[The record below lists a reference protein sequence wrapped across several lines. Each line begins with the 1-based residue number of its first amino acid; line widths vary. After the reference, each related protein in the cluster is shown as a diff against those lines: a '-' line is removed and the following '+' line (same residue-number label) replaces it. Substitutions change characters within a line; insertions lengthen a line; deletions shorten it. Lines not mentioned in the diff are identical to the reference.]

1 MDAPIDKKTCKMCC
15 LEMPEQA
22 RKCPHCHHFQNR
34 WTMMM
39 FHPGFAVLFF
49 SLPLVVMMIV
59 FSTFLDPGENYAT
72 YKDQIVV
79 SDCQIALGDTKSAAT
94 VAVIGTIQ
102 NTSKVSWKD
111 IKFHVDFFDA
121 AGKRA
126 DVGQREEY
134 SYGLAAGE
142 TSSFKV
148 SFSRE
153 FPATNYVKPV
163 VRIVGATDMKSR
175 F

>member
-1 MDAPIDKKTCKMCC
+1 
-15 LEMPEQA
+15 
-22 RKCPHCHHFQNR
+22 
-34 WTMMM
+34 M
-39 FHPGFAVLFF
+39 FHPGFAVLLF
-49 SLPLVVMMIV
+49 SLPLVAMMIV
-59 FSTFLDPGENYAT
+59 FSTFFDPGENYAT
-72 YKDQIVV
+72 YKDQIVI
-79 SDCQIALGDTKSAAT
+79 SDCQIAFGNTKSAAT
-94 VAVIGTIQ
+94 AAVIGTIK

-148 SFSRE
+148 SFTRE
-153 FPATNYVKPV
+153 YPETNYVKPV
-163 VRIVGATDMKSR
+163 VRIVGATDMRSR
-175 F
+175 W

>member
-1 MDAPIDKKTCKMCC
+1 
-15 LEMPEQA
+15 
-22 RKCPHCHHFQNR
+22 
-34 WTMMM
+34 MM

-72 YKDQIVV
+72 YKDQIVI
-79 SDCQIALGDTKSAAT
+79 SDCQIALGETKTAAT
-94 VAVIGTIQ
+94 VAVIGTIK

-121 AGKRA
+121 AGRRA

-148 SFSRE
+148 SFTRE
-153 FPATNYVKPV
+153 FPETNYVKPV
-163 VRIVGATDMKSR
+163 VRIVGATDIRSR
-175 F
+175 W

>member
-1 MDAPIDKKTCKMCC
+1 M
-15 LEMPEQA
+15 EMPEEA

-49 SLPLVVMMIV
+49 SLPLIGMSVV
-59 FSTFLDPGENYAT
+59 FSIFFYPGENYAT

-79 SDCQIALGDTKSAAT
+79 NDCRIALGDTKSAAT
-94 VAVIGTIQ
+94 VAVIGTIK
-102 NTSKVSWKD
+102 NNSKVSWKD

-134 SYGLAAGE
+134 RYGLAAGE

-148 SFSRE
+148 SFTRE
-153 FPATNYVKPV
+153 FLETNYVKPV
-163 VRIVGATDMKSR
+163 VRIVGATDMRSIW
-175 F
+175 